1 MSDWTA
7 SEAKEFLAIIRSE
20 AEKAAKNYANK
31 QSSVFACLAI
41 VTDIAESGAITVRL
55 LSSPSDGSQDFVV
68 RNRSGST
75 LEVGDSVWLHYWSDY
90 TNVYIAVRNMGD
102 TEADITATGI
112 GALSYTEAQSLSAA
126 QKTQVL
132 ANAGAAPSTHA
143 SQHLIGGSDPLN
155 ALPHNAVSSNLLING
170 GMLIWQR
177 GTSFTATGYTA
188 DRWKLTLG
196 TGMAIT
202 LTQQSF
208 TAGQTDVPGEPTYYA
223 QIAISN
229 AGSGDGAFE
238 QRIEDVRTAAGSPIS
253 YSFYAKCSTT
263 TYAAQVVAVQNFGSG
278 GSSDVLTTAQNITLS
293 TTWQKFTGT
302 FTLGGISGKT
312 IGSGNYLALRLVLP
326 TASGT
331 KTLSLSNFQINY
343 GPVALPYVSRPLPDE
358 LRLCKRYYQI
368 LNVIWSTYV
377 YNLTQ
382 IDFRTSIFPVE
393 MRVAPAITIYNG
405 TNLGGQANYIDNYGV
420 GPVSLSG
427 ATISSTPTWMTT
439 IIKTN
444 AFSSTGKYSGSAT
457 LDAEL

>member
-1 MSDWTA
+1 MNDWTA
-7 SEAKEFLAIIRSE
+7 NDAKEFLDIIRSE
-20 AEKAAKNYANK
+20 AEKAARNYANK
-31 QSSVFACLAI
+31 QSSVYACLAI

-102 TEADITATGI
+102 TATDMTATGI
-112 GALSYTEAQSLSAA
+112 GALSYAEAQSLSAA
-126 QKTQVL
+126 QKAQVL
-132 ANAGAAPSTHA
+132 ANAGAAPVIHA
-143 SQHLIGGSDPLN
+143 SQHAIGGSDSLN

-208 TAGQTDVPGEPTYYA
+208 TAGQTDVPGEPMYYA

-229 AGSGDGAFE
+229 AGSADGSFG
-238 QRIEDVRTAAGSPIS
+238 QRIEDVRTAAGGQIA
-253 YSFYAKCSTT
+253 YSFYAKCNTT

-278 GSSDVLTTAQNITLS
+278 GSTDVLTTAQNITLT

-302 FTLGGISGKT
+302 FTLGSISEKT
-312 IGSGNYLALRLVLP
+312 IGAGSYLALRLVLL
-326 TASGT
+326 TASWT
-331 KTLSLSNFQINY
+331 KTLSLSNFQVNY
-343 GPVALPYVSRPLPDE
+343 GSVALPYVPRPLPDE

-368 LNVIWSTYV
+368 LPSFWSTTV
-377 YNLTQ
+377 PSTGVVEIGNAV
-382 IDFRTSIFPVE
+382 FPVA
-393 MRVAPAITIYNG
+393 MRVAPNVVINSQPNATGADGYV
-405 TNLGGQANYIDNYGV
+405 DCYGV
-420 GPVSLSG
+420 GNVSLSG
-427 ATISSTPTWMTT
+427 ATIGAIASVLLSITKTGAFVTT
-439 IIKTN
+439 
-444 AFSSTGKYSGSAT
+444 ALYRGSAK
-457 LDAEL
+457 LDSEL